1 MNQTINPLDAR
12 GIKDI
17 LGPKPIWEHFVNHYE
32 IPARATPHGVAQ
44 WESTHHSTQAEAEAC
59 AAECHDV
66 NYQHVALVRLWH
78 DDTSMHSEI
87 IKFDAEEERVR
98 IERAEARRSREE
110 FSDRLAYQRSV
121 L

>member
-1 MNQTINPLDAR
+1 LLYSTNHCPLA
-12 GIKDI
+12 
-17 LGPKPIWEHFVNHYE
+17 
-32 IPARATPHGVAQ
+32 VAPP
-44 WESTHHSTQAEAEAC
+44 C

-98 IERAEARRSREE
+98 IERAEARRSREA